1 MTKKDKWTS
10 ILGLA
15 NRAGKLVTGEE
26 LVIKEIQ
33 KKRVKLVLLAQD
45 ASQNTKKKIMD
56 KSTYYNIPVRLVP
69 DRYTLGKSIGKEAR
83 VVVAVTD
90 KGFSEKLQSELDQ
103 IQWG

>member
-1 MTKKDKWTS
+1 MKQEKWQS
-10 ILGLA
+10 LLGLA

-26 LVIKEIQ
+26 LVVKEIQ
-33 KKRVKLVLLAQD
+33 KNRAKLVLLAQD
-45 ASQNTKKKIMD
+45 AGKNTKKSIID
-56 KSTYYNIPVRLVP
+56 KSVFYHVPVKLVS

-90 KGFSEKLQSELDQ
+90 TGFSEKLQSELDQ